1 MNTRRRSLPWV
12 VLAGLVLAAF
22 LVGCSA
28 ARPAEGEASA
38 LPWWKG
44 LTHMHSRW
52 SDGADF
58 PEMVA
63 QYYKSHGYNFIVTTD
78 HNKMPEGE
86 YWSPLIKQPRD
97 NQRLEEYKKWLGSA
111 EVPTRRQEAPKPKP
125 DPSKPKPEEPKTKQ
139 MVTAARVK
147 PLADYRARFEE
158 PGRFLIIPGTEITD
172 SSSKVQVHFVAI
184 NVAEKIA
191 PAKAKTIR
199 ETLEADLDAV
209 LRQEERLKR
218 PMLPIFA
225 HPNWGGVVPVED
237 WQTLP
242 GLLCFEVVNEVI
254 ASADN
259 TGDERRLSTDR
270 LWDVALAAR
279 LTRLGLGTLYGVA
292 ADDTHDAQSAGGF
305 GWIMVR
311 AKDLSPESL
320 IDAMKMGEFYAST
333 GVRLKDVRRDPTA
346 YTVEVDPEPGV
357 TYTIQF
363 IGTLSGYNRSKEDA
377 KDDQGALLPPT
388 LRYSGD
394 IGKVLKEVTDTKAT
408 YTPTGKEL
416 YVRAKILSSKA
427 RPGPGVKRLPAIEVA
442 WTQPMVIAPQK
453 K

>member
-1 MNTRRRSLPWV
+1 MNASRRSLPWV
-12 VLAGLVLAAF
+12 VLAGLALAAF
-22 LVGCSA
+22 LAGCSA
-28 ARPAEGEASA
+28 ARPTDGEASA

-63 QYYKSHGYNFIVTTD
+63 QYYKSHGYNFVVTTE
-78 HNKMPEGE
+78 HHTLQEGE
-86 YWSPLIKQPRD
+86 RWSPLVKQPRD
-97 NQRLEEYKKWLGSA
+97 NQRLEEYKKWLGNE
-111 EVPTRRQEAPKPKP
+111 EVPTRQQE
-125 DPSKPKPEEPKTKQ
+125 DPKTKQ

-147 PLADYRARFEE
+147 PLADYRARLEE

-199 ETLEADLDAV
+199 ETLEADLGAV

-218 PMLPIFA
+218 PMLPIFN

-237 WQTLP
+237 WQALP
-242 GLLCFEVVNEVI
+242 NLLCFEVVNEVI
-254 ASADN
+254 ASPDN
-259 TGDERRLSTDR
+259 IGDERRLSTDR

-279 LTRLGLGTLYGVA
+279 LSRLGLGTLYGVA

-311 AKDLSPESL
+311 AKDLSPENL
-320 IDAMKMGEFYAST
+320 IDAMKKGEFYAST
-333 GVRLKDVRRDPTA
+333 GVRLKDVRRNPTA

-363 IGTLSGYNRSKEDA
+363 IGTLTGYDRGKENA

-388 LRYSGD
+388 LRYSED

-427 RPGPGVKRLPAIEVA
+427 RPGPGIKRLPANEMA
-442 WTQPMVIAPQK
+442 WTQPLVIAPQAK
-453 K
+453 